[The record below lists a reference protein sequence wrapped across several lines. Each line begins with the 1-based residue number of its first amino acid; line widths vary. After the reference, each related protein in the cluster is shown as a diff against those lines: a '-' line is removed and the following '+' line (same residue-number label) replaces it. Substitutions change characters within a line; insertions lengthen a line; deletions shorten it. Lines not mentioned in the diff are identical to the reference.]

1 MHPLE
6 NKAKWRVSERSGRG
20 EPKLEWCCSLALHE
34 GAALP
39 HAVTSASLAQRGGNC
54 LLLFFGE
61 YSHF

>member
-1 MHPLE
+1 MRE
-6 NKAKWRVSERSGRG
+6 VGRG
-20 EPKLEWCCSLALHE
+20 EPKLEWHSPLALRE

-39 HAVTSASLAQRGGNC
+39 HTVTSASLAQRGGNC